1 MNGVPSYDHVSDGI
15 TYIPGIAEAIDTFG
29 IIYYGANGDWKAAK
43 WSAVSLIAPA
53 RFKVKGTVKHGP
65 KYSTKTYNQWY
76 QGTFKNKTESIDYHL
91 RKHGKGRTPEQYTQA
106 AMSFFSKNKHLAQ
119 EVTLSTGKKGYK
131 IQTGTGRNKVGGYW
145 TKDGKLVTFW
155 D

>member
-1 MNGVPSYDHVSDGI
+1 MHEGDLLVNSEGHNIPIDQIKKEVKEDTVYNFEVQDFHTYFISDLKI
-15 TYIPGIAEAIDTFG
+15 WVHNCSI
-29 IIYYGANGDWKAAK
+29 
-43 WSAVSLIAPA
+43 
-53 RFKVKGTVKHGP
+53 KHGP

-76 QGTFKNKTESIDYHL
+76 KGTWKNKTKSMDYHL
-91 RKHGKGRTPEQYTQA
+91 RKHSKGRTPEQYTQV
-106 AMSFFSKNKHLAQ
+106 AMRFFSKNKHLAQ

-131 IQTGTGRNKVGGYW
+131 IQTGTGKNKVGGFW